1 MINEIIKQLIRFIF
15 LLLLQV
21 LVLNNIQFSGYINP
35 YLYVLFILMMPF
47 DTPSWI
53 VLLSGFLMGVSVD
66 TFMNTAGM
74 HAAATVAMAF
84 LRSYVL
90 KLFAPREG
98 YEFGTEPTLR
108 YMGPAWYLSYSTLLV
123 GVHHFVFFYIEV
135 FRFSEF
141 FTTLLRIVLSI
152 LFTMILVMLSQFLIY
167 KPTNRK

>member
-1 MINEIIKQLIRFIF
+1 MINEIIKQLFRFIF

-47 DTPSWI
+47 DTPSWV
-53 VLLSGFLMGVSVD
+53 VLSGGFLMGLSVD

-84 LRSYVL
+84 VRSSVL
-90 KLFAPREG
+90 KIFAPREG

-108 YMGPAWYLSYSTLLV
+108 YMGPAWYLSYSTILV
-123 GVHHFVFFYIEV
+123 SIHHLVFFYIEV

-141 FTTLLRIVLSI
+141 FSTLLRIVLSI

-167 KPTNRK
+167 KPRDRK